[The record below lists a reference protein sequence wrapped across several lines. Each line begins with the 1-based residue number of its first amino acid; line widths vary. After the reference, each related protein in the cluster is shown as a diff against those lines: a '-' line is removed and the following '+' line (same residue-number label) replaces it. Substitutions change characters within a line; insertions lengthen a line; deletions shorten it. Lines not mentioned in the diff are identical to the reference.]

1 MYVKENERKTLHV
14 WYRLTISIVR
24 GRVRVSLRNKQQK
37 CKSAIFGQ
45 KLDRNRKRNFE
56 ALRGRFWKKSKLQ
69 SFRKSKILGSNADRF
84 WKLSS
89 KGFQIWEN
97 PRLVVP
103 DLVHGQNHFNKSFE
117 QFKSRIWF
125 WWKKE
130 SCRKLWDLQ
139 LSWRKHFQIQN
150 RFWI

>member
-1 MYVKENERKTLHV
+1 MLRKMDVIRCMYDLGSRFRSFEVECALVCETN
-14 WYRLTISIVR
+14 
-24 GRVRVSLRNKQQK
+24 NKNANLPFSDK
-37 CKSAIFGQ
+37 NWTVI
-45 KLDRNRKRNFE
+45 RKRNFE
-56 ALRGRFWKKSKLQ
+56 ALRGRFWKKSKLK
-69 SFRKSKILGSNADRF
+69 SFRKLKILGSNADRF

-103 DLVHGQNHFNKSFE
+103 DLIHGQNHFNKSFE

-130 SCRKLWDLQ
+130 SCRKLRDLQ
-139 LSWRKHFQIQN
+139 LSWRKHF
-150 RFWI
+150 